1 MLWTFHCDLCFD
13 GPTPND
19 LDSDTDDE
27 FAGQDTTKMKRA
39 KFIETVN
46 SVIQQHSGIGI
57 NKFSVR
63 CGMHKEYTDHLDRW
77 IGFAASSKA
86 KIINIDLTYKD
97 YIFQQVHQFPLE
109 ALDAQGSSLGAPKA
123 FPCVLQ
129 P

>member
-1 MLWTFHCDLCFD
+1 MQPAGGRSEHHHGVADAPPFRMEDLPAD
-13 GPTPND
+13 G
-19 LDSDTDDE
+19 
-27 FAGQDTTKMKRA
+27 TKITRA
-39 KFIETVN
+39 KFIEIVN
-46 SVIQQHSGIGI
+46 GVICRHSGIGI
-57 NKFSVR
+57 NKFSIK
-63 CGMHKEYTDHLDRW
+63 CGLLIEYSDHLDRW

-109 ALDAQGSSLGAPKA
+109 ALDAQGSSLGEPKA